1 METLVT
7 FSLGAGAVLIILGIV
22 AVVRLVKQVKELA
35 EDIST
40 LESEVNANE
49 QLIDRRVDREID
61 RVDQIHTNI
70 LSIIDS
76 RLDKAETK
84 YTTWIDYQVDILR
97 KELKKE
103 KQVLKG

>member
-35 EDIST
+35 EATST
-40 LESEVNANE
+40 LELEVSQNSEILN
-49 QLIDRRVDREID
+49 RRVDQEID
-61 RVDQIHTNI
+61 RVDQIYSNV

-76 RLDKAETK
+76 RLDKLETK
-84 YTTWIDYQVDILR
+84 IANN
-97 KELKKE
+97 

>member
-7 FSLGAGAVLIILGIV
+7 FGLGAGAVLIILGIV
-22 AVVRLVKQVKELA
+22 AVVRLVNQVKELA

-61 RVDQIHTNI
+61 RVDQIYTNI

-76 RLDKAETK
+76 RLDKLETK
-84 YTTWIDYQVDILR
+84 ITNN
-97 KELKKE
+97 

>member
-35 EDIST
+35 EAVSM
-40 LESEVNANE
+40 LELEVSQNNE
-49 QLIDRRVDREID
+49 ILNRRVDQEID
-61 RVDQIHTNI
+61 RVDQIYSNV

-76 RLDKAETK
+76 RLDKLETK
-84 YTTWIDYQVDILR
+84 ITNN
-97 KELKKE
+97 

>member
-7 FSLGAGAVLIILGIV
+7 FGLGAGAVLIILGIV
-22 AVVRLVKQVKELA
+22 AVVRLVNQVNELA

-40 LESEVNANE
+40 LELFVTQNKEILNH
-49 QLIDRRVDREID
+49 RVDQEID
-61 RVDQIHTNI
+61 RVDQIYTNI

-76 RLDKAETK
+76 RLDKLETRI
-84 YTTWIDYQVDILR
+84 TNN
-97 KELKKE
+97 

>member
-1 METLVT
+1 METLLT

-35 EDIST
+35 EAVSV
-40 LESEVNANE
+40 LELEVSQNE
-49 QLIDRRVDREID
+49 ELINRRVDQEID
-61 RVDQIHTNI
+61 RVDQIYTNI

-76 RLDKAETK
+76 RLDKLETK
-84 YTTWIDYQVDILR
+84 ITNN
-97 KELKKE
+97 

>member
-35 EDIST
+35 EAVST
-40 LESEVNANE
+40 LELEVSQNE
-49 QLIDRRVDREID
+49 ELINRRVDQEID
-61 RVDQIHTNI
+61 RVDQIYSNV

-76 RLDKAETK
+76 RLDKLETK
-84 YTTWIDYQVDILR
+84 ITNN
-97 KELKKE
+97 

>member
-35 EDIST
+35 EATST
-40 LESEVNANE
+40 LELEVSQNNE
-49 QLIDRRVDREID
+49 ILNRRVDQEID
-61 RVDQIHTNI
+61 RVDQIYSNV

-76 RLDKAETK
+76 RLDKLEAKITNN
-84 YTTWIDYQVDILR
+84 
-97 KELKKE
+97 

>member
-35 EDIST
+35 EATST
-40 LESEVNANE
+40 LELEVSQNSEILN
-49 QLIDRRVDREID
+49 RRVDQEID
-61 RVDQIHTNI
+61 RVDQIYTNV

-76 RLDKAETK
+76 RLDKLEAKITNN
-84 YTTWIDYQVDILR
+84 
-97 KELKKE
+97 

>member
-35 EDIST
+35 EAVSV
-40 LESEVNANE
+40 LELEVSQNE
-49 QLIDRRVDREID
+49 QLINRRVDQEID
-61 RVDQIHTNI
+61 RVDQIYTNV

-76 RLDKAETK
+76 RLDKLETK
-84 YTTWIDYQVDILR
+84 ITNN
-97 KELKKE
+97 